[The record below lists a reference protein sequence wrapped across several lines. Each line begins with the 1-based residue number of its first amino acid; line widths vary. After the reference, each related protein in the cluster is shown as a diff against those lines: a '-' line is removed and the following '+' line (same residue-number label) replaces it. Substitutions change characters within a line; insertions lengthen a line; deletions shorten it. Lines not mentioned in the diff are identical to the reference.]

1 VLEFNLFKSLS
12 YTVFTP
18 RPDLIDKPEN
28 YSTMKNCL
36 TDDSGTTVLEIF
48 QEDGRP
54 GAVQE
59 LTQGEENPILAS
71 LKNLIEENL

>member
-1 VLEFNLFKSLS
+1 MLEFNPFKSLS
-12 YTVFTP
+12 YTLFAP

-28 YSTMKNCL
+28 YFTMKNCL
-36 TDDSGTTVLEIF
+36 TDDSGTTALEIF

-59 LTQGEENPILAS
+59 PTQGEENPILAW
-71 LKNLIEENL
+71 LKNFIEENL